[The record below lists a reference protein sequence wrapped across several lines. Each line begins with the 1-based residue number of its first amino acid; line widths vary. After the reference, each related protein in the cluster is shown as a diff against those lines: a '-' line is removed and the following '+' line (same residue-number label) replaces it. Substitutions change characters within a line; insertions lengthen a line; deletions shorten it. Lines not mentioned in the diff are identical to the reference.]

1 MSDNDQGSGF
11 SYLLVGLALGAV
23 VAVLFAPCSGEE
35 TRELIAE
42 KAQDGMLYAKD
53 AIEDLKDR
61 MNANVEEA
69 RGRVNEA
76 VRAGRVAYRDEISAR
91 QAELDNFS
99 S

>member
-11 SYLLVGLALGAV
+11 SYLLVGLALGAI

-53 AIEDLKDR
+53 TIEDLKDR

-76 VRAGRVAYRDEISAR
+76 VRAGRVAYQDEISAR

>member
-53 AIEDLKDR
+53 TIEDLKDR
-61 MNANVEEA
+61 INANVEEA

-76 VRAGRVAYRDEISAR
+76 VRAGRVAYQDEISAR
-91 QAELDNFS
+91 QAELDSFS